1 MIGEGTGYMMD
12 FSQNHMISSLAKNIQ
27 SFSYDQGI
35 YDILNSELESTY
47 SRQLSTIDGERI
59 FGPSQIIDTDHTE
72 ILASLPEAEREKQK
86 KKLAQMKP
94 QYAFYLQV
102 SLEARRLIEDPD
114 SETMN
119 KLLELERKS

>member
-1 MIGEGTGYMMD
+1 MLNSDNRDAALKAIRVSLRTARMIGEGTGYMMD

-72 ILASLPEAEREKQK
+72 ILASLPEAERE
-86 KKLAQMKP
+86 
-94 QYAFYLQV
+94 
-102 SLEARRLIEDPD
+102 EA
-114 SETMN
+114 
-119 KLLELERKS
+119 